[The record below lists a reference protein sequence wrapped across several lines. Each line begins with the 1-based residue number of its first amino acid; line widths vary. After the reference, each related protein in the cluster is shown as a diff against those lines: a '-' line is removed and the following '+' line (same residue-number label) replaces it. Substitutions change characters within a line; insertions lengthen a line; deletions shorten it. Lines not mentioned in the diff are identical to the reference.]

1 VLSLCVPWHA
11 LIVGIFGVC
20 VVFIFSCCKV
30 VVCCESA
37 LFVRVR
43 MCNVKMYRLG
53 DKVECSRTSLLEGD
67 MGSIGEVSRIAVV
80 LYISFC
86 VLLVEE
92 VMG

>member
-1 VLSLCVPWHA
+1 
-11 LIVGIFGVC
+11 
-20 VVFIFSCCKV
+20 
-30 VVCCESA
+30 
-37 LFVRVR
+37 